1 MKNIRQIKKVKNVIL
16 DKERIGIYEM
26 KDNVQVW
33 IHRSDFVTK
42 YYKEHGRV
50 HMPTGYL
57 TERKYIA
64 YTEEQL
70 IRKSKRTKTLS
81 NKPMPKS
88 LIEFWNN
95 NDDMS
100 ALDTLW
106 DIEIDLGIFDCNDS
120 TYSENDC
127 PLLWFQMKN
136 MIWFTEESDGRI
148 CPVCDQRTLNS
159 SFFPDID
166 YLAARMVDKNRDLA
180 FTS

>member
-70 IRKSKRTKTLS
+70 IRKSGRTKIIESGKTINGLLS
-81 NKPMPKS
+81 ED
-88 LIEFWNN
+88 IDRF
-95 NDDMS
+95 

-106 DIEIDLGIFDCNDS
+106 DIEIDLGIFDCNDN
-120 TYSENDC
+120 TYAEQDC
-127 PLLWFQMKN
+127 PRLWFSRKN
-136 MIWFTEESDGRI
+136 MVWFTEVSDGRI

-159 SFFPDID
+159 SFFQI
-166 YLAARMVDKNRDLA
+166 
-180 FTS
+180 